1 MAEWNEI
8 KHREP
13 VPFEQALSIPSSDKN
28 KSKVF
33 YLDLFTLIFL
43 SLSFFSFSLRET
55 RIRMNSLAYE
65 NNKYIYK

>member
-43 SLSFFSFSLRET
+43 SLFFFFFSSRNEDKNEQP
-55 RIRMNSLAYE
+55 RVR
-65 NNKYIYK
+65 K